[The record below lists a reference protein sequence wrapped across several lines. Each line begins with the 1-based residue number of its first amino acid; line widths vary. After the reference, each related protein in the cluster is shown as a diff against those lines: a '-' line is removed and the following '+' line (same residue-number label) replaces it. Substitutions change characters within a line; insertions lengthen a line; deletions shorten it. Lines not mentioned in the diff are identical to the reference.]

1 MRRIKLKILLVLLML
16 VPIPFSCKDK
26 CGTLD
31 LERSPY
37 FSMQNIVFK
46 YVDLYSINIKSK
58 KLMWKRVDQDYA
70 NTVYPCDSLALY
82 FEAPDTA
89 LLYHSQKIMNF
100 GFSLTQNAYACEV
113 KRNGYAGTRD
123 LVDKI
128 FISSNYDFDET
139 HNKNDNLSDIVGI
152 LAYTTNASS
161 KAEDK
166 WVPLDEYNKNSPY
179 EAPARFH
186 LIIKRKPTKSKKQQ
200 FVIKYNMKNEPG
212 EPSKYFTI
220 VTPVF
225 TVR

>member
-1 MRRIKLKILLVLLML
+1 MKPVKLKILLVLLML
-16 VPIPFSCKDK
+16 VPVPFSCKDK
-26 CGTLD
+26 CDTMD
-31 LERSPY
+31 LFREPY
-37 FSMQNIVFK
+37 FSMQKIVFK
-46 YVDLYSINIKSK
+46 YVDLYSINVKSK
-58 KLMWKRVDQDYA
+58 KIMWKRVDQDYD

-82 FEAPDTA
+82 FEAPDTC
-89 LLYHSQKIMNF
+89 LLFHSKIKINS
-100 GFSLTQNAYACEV
+100 GFSLTQEAFACDV

-139 HNKNDNLSDIVGI
+139 HNKDDNLSDIVGI
-152 LAYTTNASS
+152 LAYTTNESNNS
-161 KAEDK
+161 DDK

-200 FVIKYNMKNEPG
+200 FVIKYNMKTEPG